1 VGAVLRANVDVAA
14 RFAVRRMSGPRG
26 RTEALKIASRLRALE
41 MRALEMMDVERRL
54 NPDID
59 RRDLLRVLA
68 TGAGAVAAS
77 AAPLAAAAAERENTD
92 AAKKRRARYQPNSPE
107 VQTFYRV
114 NRYPAK

>member
-1 VGAVLRANVDVAA
+1 
-14 RFAVRRMSGPRG
+14 
-26 RTEALKIASRLRALE
+26 
-41 MRALEMMDVERRL
+41 MRALEMTDMERRL
-54 NPDID
+54 NPDIG

-77 AAPLAAAAAERENTD
+77 AAPLAAAAAAAERENTD

>member
-1 VGAVLRANVDVAA
+1 MTD
-14 RFAVRRMSGPRG
+14 MES
-26 RTEALKIASRLRALE
+26 
-41 MRALEMMDVERRL
+41 RL
-54 NPDID
+54 NPDIG

-68 TGAGAVAAS
+68 AGAGAVAAS
-77 AAPLAAAAAERENTD
+77 ATPLAAAERESVD